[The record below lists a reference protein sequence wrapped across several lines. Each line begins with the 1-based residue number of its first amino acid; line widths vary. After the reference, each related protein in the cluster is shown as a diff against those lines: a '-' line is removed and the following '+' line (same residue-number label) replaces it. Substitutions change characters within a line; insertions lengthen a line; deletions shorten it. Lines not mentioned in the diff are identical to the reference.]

1 MNVDPTLKPKYQKN
15 GHSSKDGDAADA
27 GKSCISLQARGES
40 PEPGGFECGSH
51 PEQTTSRQLPST
63 RPGPPHGQAL
73 PRLMHCVRGTFAQSP
88 WQMECTLGMASRGAE
103 EAEVLKP
110 KEPGG
115 PEAVGLREHL
125 RGSGMGPSPHIS
137 RTVMLR
143 KYRTYSVWFHRWNQA
158 R

>member
-1 MNVDPTLKPKYQKN
+1 MVV
-15 GHSSKDGDAADA
+15 
-27 GKSCISLQARGES
+27 QARTEMQQMQANRALLCKLGENLQS
-40 PEPGGFECGSH
+40 QVGLNAGPT
-51 PEQTTSRQLPST
+51 QTRLPLDSC
-63 RPGPPHGQAL
+63 PPHGQAL
-73 PRLMHCVRGTFAQSP
+73 PRLMHCVRGMFAQSP
-88 WQMECTLGMASRGAE
+88 WQMERTLGMASSGAE

-143 KYRTYSVWFHRWNQA
+143 KYCTYSVWFHRWNQA
-158 R
+158 W